1 MDKILGGSPISV
13 LTRLLVLS
21 FFVGIMLWVFGIDPV
36 NLWYNFGET
45 VREVWENIG
54 DFARWG
60 IKYVALGAIVVLP
73 LWIIFRILRVM
84 TSPKS

>member
-54 DFARWG
+54 DFARWA
-60 IKYVALGAIVVLP
+60 IKYVALGAIVVVP
-73 LWIIFRILRVM
+73 LWIIFRVLKVF
-84 TSPKS
+84 SAPKS